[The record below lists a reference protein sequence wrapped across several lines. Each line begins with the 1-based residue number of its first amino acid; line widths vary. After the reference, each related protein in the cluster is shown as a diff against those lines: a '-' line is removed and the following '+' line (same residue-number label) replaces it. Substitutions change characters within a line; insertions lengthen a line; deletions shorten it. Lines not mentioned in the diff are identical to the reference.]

1 MVTTSHPCSEKS
13 SRWEKGTRY
22 YETRLHQDL
31 WGSWVVTRVWGRRGT
46 AWGQVRHLPCGSYA
60 EGLEM
65 LTAIAMRRRQRGY
78 VGVEDAE
85 NGGDEAAC

>member
-1 MVTTSHPCSEKS
+1 MITTSHACSEKS

-22 YETRLHQDL
+22 YETSLHQDL
-31 WGSWVVTRVWGRRGT
+31 WGNWVVTRVWGRRGT

-65 LTAIAMRRRQRGY
+65 LTAIALQRRQHGY
-78 VGVEDAE
+78 TGVEDGE
-85 NGGDEAAC
+85 NGDEVA